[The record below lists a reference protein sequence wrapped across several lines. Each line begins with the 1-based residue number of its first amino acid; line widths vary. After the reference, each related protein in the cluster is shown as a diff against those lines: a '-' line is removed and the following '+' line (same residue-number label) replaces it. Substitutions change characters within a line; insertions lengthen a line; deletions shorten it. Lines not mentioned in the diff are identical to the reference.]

1 MRTERRSS
9 FLSTTKVG
17 DTEPSI
23 ENNTSEY
30 LLNVLGDVTGDVI
43 MQGLTGSR

>member
-1 MRTERRSS
+1 MIGKQRSP
-9 FLSTTKVG
+9 K
-17 DTEPSI
+17 EPSI